1 MMSDLTEIRRALED
15 IRAATAATAT
25 DVKWIKQGMQRGTDR
40 MDAHDA
46 RLHKVESRL
55 NWFAGAGAVAGS
67 MLGGAIAAAFN
78 WLARHT

>member
-1 MMSDLTEIRRALED
+1 MSELTEIRRALDD

-25 DVKWIKQGMQRGTDR
+25 DVKWIKDGMQRGSGR

-46 RLHKVESRL
+46 RLQKVESRL

-67 MLGGAIAAAFN
+67 MLGAAVAAAFS
-78 WLARHT
+78 WISRHT

>member
-1 MMSDLTEIRRALED
+1 MSELTEIRRALDD

-25 DVKWIKQGMQRGTDR
+25 DVHWIKQGMQRAPDR
-40 MDAHDA
+40 MDAQDA
-46 RLHKVESRL
+46 RLHKVEHRL

-67 MLGGAIAAAFN
+67 MLGAAIAAAFN

>member
-1 MMSDLTEIRRALED
+1 MSELSEIRRALED

-40 MDAHDA
+40 MDAQDV
-46 RLHKVESRL
+46 RLHKVERRL

-67 MLGGAIAAAFN
+67 MLGAAVAAAFN

>member
-1 MMSDLTEIRRALED
+1 MSELTEIRRALED

-25 DVKWIKQGMQRGTDR
+25 DVQWIKQGMQRGAGR
-40 MDAHDA
+40 MDAQDA
-46 RLHKVESRL
+46 RLHKVERRL

-67 MLGGAIAAAFN
+67 LLGAAVAAALN

>member
-1 MMSDLTEIRRALED
+1 MSEFTEIRRALDD

-40 MDAHDA
+40 MDAQDA
-46 RLHKVESRL
+46 RLHKVERRL
-55 NWFAGAGAVAGS
+55 NWFASAGAVAGS
-67 MLGGAIAAAFN
+67 MLGAAVAAAFN